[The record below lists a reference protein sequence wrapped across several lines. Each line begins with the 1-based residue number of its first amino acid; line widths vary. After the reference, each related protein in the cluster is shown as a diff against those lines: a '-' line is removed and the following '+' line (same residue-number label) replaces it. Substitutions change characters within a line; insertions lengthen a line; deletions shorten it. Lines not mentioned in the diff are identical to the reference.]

1 MAIPTPM
8 VVMIEGGKHADNSA
22 DFQEY
27 LLIATGG
34 ADTRARLETASE
46 VYQRLKIILE
56 GEGFSTNVG
65 NEGALVPEG
74 VSNNEKPLEYLT
86 RAVGE
91 MGLEISKDVNL
102 GIDPAASEFY
112 DSGSKIYDL
121 RIEHKKL
128 LTNEMVEY
136 YLQLIGKYGL
146 ATVEDGLAESDW
158 GGWQRLQERIG
169 NIVNIGD
176 DLTVT
181 NVAKLQQAIETK
193 AISGI
198 VVKPNQVG
206 TLTETLECCRIAR
219 KNGIKIVVSHRG
231 GGETNDTFI
240 ADLAVAVGAEYLK
253 CGIVRGERVE
263 KWNRVVE
270 IEEEIS

>member
-1 MAIPTPM
+1 
-8 VVMIEGGKHADNSA
+8 
-22 DFQEY
+22 
-27 LLIATGG
+27 
-34 ADTRARLETASE
+34 
-46 VYQRLKIILE
+46 
-56 GEGFSTNVG
+56 
-65 NEGALVPEG
+65 
-74 VSNNEKPLEYLT
+74 
-86 RAVGE
+86 
-91 MGLEISKDVNL
+91 
-102 GIDPAASEFY
+102 
-112 DSGSKIYDL
+112 
-121 RIEHKKL
+121 
-128 LTNEMVEY
+128 
-136 YLQLIGKYGL
+136 
-146 ATVEDGLAESDW
+146 
-158 GGWQRLQERIG
+158 
-169 NIVNIGD
+169 
-176 DLTVT
+176 VT